1 MLLMLWSTLTLAGA
15 SAAPAADTLWLRVG
29 SPEVRN
35 SRFAP
40 HAARVRVR
48 VGEGEGRLVS
58 EWTNELTVGDSAGR
72 RVHRWVTLG
81 TQYPANG
88 DPVTWDLRQTFDAET
103 MAPLS
108 YVNRASTGSV
118 VTLHIDGTRVTG
130 TRRGPGD
137 ALPVALDVTLDQPG
151 FMAGASDLVPLAV
164 GLVKGSVMVA
174 PLWAPS
180 MTRAELRVFTV
191 IDRVPVTVEGTAM
204 TAWKVSE
211 HRYHDREWLADWYL
225 VDEIPYMVYGEARQ
239 ADGQIRRMS
248 EVAIPLGRRH

>member
-1 MLLMLWSTLTLAGA
+1 MLVMLLALLALPAPGGPGA
-15 SAAPAADTLWLRVG
+15 VDTLWLTVG

-35 SRFAP
+35 IRFQP

-72 RVHRWVTLG
+72 LVHRWVTLG
-81 TQYPANG
+81 TSYPADG
-88 DPVTWDLRQTFDAET
+88 PPVTWDLRQHFDAAT

-108 YVNRASTGSV
+108 YVNRSSTGSV
-118 VTLHIDGTRVTG
+118 VSLRFDGTRVTG
-130 TRRGPGD
+130 SRMTAASQEP
-137 ALPVALDVTLDQPG
+137 APVDLTLDQPG

-174 PLWAPS
+174 PVWSPS
-180 MTRAELRVFTV
+180 MPSSELRVFTV

-211 HRYHDREWLADWYL
+211 HRYRNREWLADWYL
-225 VDEIPYMVYGEARQ
+225 IDEAPYMVYGEARQ

-248 EVAIPLGRRH
+248 EVPVLMSRP

>member
-1 MLLMLWSTLTLAGA
+1 MLLILLSMLA
-15 SAAPAADTLWLRVG
+15 SSGSDGPGTADTLWLTVG

-35 SRFAP
+35 SRFEP

-81 TQYPANG
+81 THYPAVG
-88 DPVTWDLRQTFDAET
+88 EPVTWDLRQHFDAAT

-108 YVNRASTGSV
+108 FVNRSSTGSV
-118 VTLHIDGTRVTG
+118 VTLAFDGNRVTG
-130 TRRGPGD
+130 SRVTATSPE
-137 ALPVALDVTLDQPG
+137 PVAVDLTLDQPG

-174 PLWAPS
+174 PLWSPS
-180 MTRAELRVFTV
+180 MTSSELRVFTV
-191 IDRVPVTVEGTAM
+191 IDLVRVTVEGTEM
-204 TAWKVSE
+204 SAWKVSE
-211 HRYHDREWLADWYL
+211 HRHRDREWLADWYL
-225 VDEIPYMVYGEARQ
+225 IDEAPYMVYGEARQ

-248 EVAIPLGRRH
+248 EVPIPMSRP

>member
-1 MLLMLWSTLTLAGA
+1 MLLMLFSTLTLAGP
-15 SAAPAADTLWLRVG
+15 APVAVDTLWLSVG

-35 SRFAP
+35 IRFEP

-48 VGEGEGRLVS
+48 VGAGEGRLVS

-81 TQYPANG
+81 THYPVAG
-88 DPVTWDLRQTFDAET
+88 DPVTWDLRQHFDAVT

-108 YVNRASTGSV
+108 YVNRSSAGSV
-118 VTLHIDGTRVTG
+118 VTLQFDGSRVTG
-130 TRRGPGD
+130 SRVTAGNPE
-137 ALPVALDVTLDQPG
+137 PVTVDLTLDQPG

-174 PLWAPS
+174 PLWSPG
-180 MTRAELRVFTV
+180 MTAAELRVFTV
-191 IDRVPVTVEGTAM
+191 IDLVRVDVEGTEM
-204 TAWKVSE
+204 SAWKVSE
-211 HRYHDREWLADWYL
+211 QRYRDGQWLADWYL
-225 VDEIPYMVYGEARQ
+225 IDDAPYMVYGEARQ

-248 EVAIPLGRRH
+248 EVPVPMSRP